1 MYGHN
6 TVIVRGGTFVEE
18 DARRLVLVYP
28 VADLPRAKAL
38 FIVLLGI
45 EPYADSTYYV
55 GFRLGPIEVG
65 LAPQRGEKTSGPT
78 AFFAVNDI
86 RERLQRL
93 LDAGA
98 SAGQEVKDVGGGALT
113 ATVKDADGN
122 VLAMVQ

>member
-1 MYGHN
+1 
-6 TVIVRGGTFVEE
+6 VEQ

-28 VADLPRAKAL
+28 VADLARAKAL
-38 FIVLLGI
+38 FVVLLGI
-45 EPYADSTYYV
+45 EPYADSNYYV

-65 LAPQRGEKTSGPT
+65 LAPQRGEKAEAGPT

-98 SAGQEVKDVGGGALT
+98 SASQEVKDVGGGALT

-122 VLAMVQ
+122 VLGMVQ